1 MTLRKKKIMGKRFAA
16 GVFLTAVLVTVTVS
30 LYYFQHKRTI
40 SLGFFTGSAWD
51 VPDAYTYQL
60 IDDAVEK
67 FEAEHP
73 GVKVKF
79 VSGIQKDDYSE
90 YIASALIK
98 GNAPDVFFV
107 LPEDF
112 STFAG
117 TDALMKL
124 DGYIDKD
131 VNYDKSRY
139 YKASFEFG
147 NISGSQY
154 GIPFE
159 SVPQMMFVN
168 KTLLKNEGIN
178 EIPEDWTWEE
188 FYEICDRVTK
198 DTDGNG
204 IEDQFGVCG
213 YTWQHAFI
221 TNGVDVFDANGT
233 SCNLLSENAV
243 EAVDFIKKINGLTK
257 GNIVKA
263 DDFDKGNVAFM
274 PALLSDYRTYKP
286 YPWNIKKYTNFE
298 LDCITLPRGENGDN
312 KSTMSTLLL
321 AMNSRTNN
329 EGLAWELIKTF
340 CYDAEIQSE
349 IYTYKEGASVLKT
362 VTDSMTTM
370 LSINQVLSEEGGM
383 DINLIIFIMDHA
395 EPDYNFKD
403 ITSVREMIDAGID
416 DIVNNGTDSKIGLQ
430 MTEKKVRSFL
440 KE

>member
-1 MTLRKKKIMGKRFAA
+1 MTLRKKKIMGKRFSA
-16 GVFLTAVLVTVTVS
+16 GVFLTAALVTAAAS
-30 LYYFQHKRTI
+30 LYFFQHKRTI
-40 SLGFFTGSAWD
+40 TLGLFTGSPWD

-67 FEAEHP
+67 FESGHP
-73 GVKVKF
+73 GVTVKF

-112 STFAG
+112 SAFAG

-124 DGYIDKD
+124 DEYIDRD
-131 VNYDKSRY
+131 ADYDKSRY
-139 YKASFEFG
+139 YNASFEFG

-159 SVPQMMFVN
+159 SVPSMMFVN

-188 FYEICDRVTK
+188 FYEICSRVTK

-204 IEDQFGVCG
+204 IEDQFGVYG

-221 TNGVDVFDANGT
+221 TNGVDIFDANGT
-233 SCNLLSENAV
+233 SCNLLSQNAI
-243 EAVDFIKKINGLTK
+243 EAVDFIKEINGLTK
-257 GNIVKA
+257 GNVVMA

-298 LDCITLPRGENGDN
+298 LDCIALPRGEKGDN
-312 KSTMSTLLL
+312 KSTMSTLLM
-321 AMNSRTNN
+321 AMNSRTDN

-340 CYDAEIQSE
+340 CYDIEIQSE

-383 DINLIIFIMDHA
+383 DINLITSIMDHA

-403 ITSVREMIDAGID
+403 TTSVEEMIDAGID
-416 DIVNNGTDSKIGLQ
+416 DIIENETDSKIGLQ
-430 MTEKKVRSFL
+430 MIEKRVRSFL
-440 KE
+440 NE

>member
-1 MTLRKKKIMGKRFAA
+1 MNQMKKKMIGKRFAA
-16 GVFLTAVLVTVTVS
+16 GVFLAAVLATAAGS
-30 LYYFQHKRTI
+30 LYYFQHKKTI
-40 SLGFFTGSAWD
+40 TLGFFTGSPWN

-60 IDDAVEK
+60 IEDAVEK
-67 FEAEHP
+67 FEAGHP

-98 GNAPDVFFV
+98 GKAPDVFFV

-117 TDALMKL
+117 TDALMEL
-124 DGYIDKD
+124 DEYIDRD
-131 VNYDKSRY
+131 ADYDKSRY
-139 YKASFEFG
+139 YNASFEFG

-168 KTLLKNEGIN
+168 KTLLKDEGIN
-178 EIPEDWTWEE
+178 EIPKDWTWED

-221 TNGVDVFDANGT
+221 TNGVNAFDMDGT
-233 SCNLLSENAV
+233 SCNLLSENAI
-243 EAVDFIKKINGLTK
+243 EAVDFIKEINGLTK
-257 GNIVKA
+257 GNAVTA

-286 YPWNIKKYTNFE
+286 YPWSIKKYTNFE
-298 LDCITLPRGENGDN
+298 LDCIALPRGEKGEN

-321 AMNSRTNN
+321 AMNSRTDK
-329 EGLAWELIKTF
+329 EELAWELIKTF
-340 CYDAEIQSE
+340 CYDIEIQSE

-383 DINLIIFIMDHA
+383 DINLITSIMDNA

-403 ITSVREMIDAGID
+403 ITTVKEMIDSGID
-416 DIVNNGTDSKIGLQ
+416 DIVENGTDSKIGLQ
-430 MTEKKVRSFL
+430 MTEKRVRSFL
-440 KE
+440 NK

>member
-1 MTLRKKKIMGKRFAA
+1 MTLMKKKVMGKRFAA
-16 GVFLTAVLVTVTVS
+16 GVFLFAALAATAAS
-30 LYYFQHKRTI
+30 LHYFHHKRTI
-40 SLGFFTGSAWD
+40 TLGFFTGSPWD

-67 FEAEHP
+67 FEAGHP
-73 GVKVKF
+73 GIKVKY

-90 YIASALIK
+90 WIASALIK

-117 TDALMKL
+117 TDALMEL
-124 DGYIDKD
+124 DRLIDKD
-131 VNYDKSRY
+131 GDYDTSRY
-139 YKASFEFG
+139 YNASFEFG

-159 SVPQMMFVN
+159 SVPSMMFVN
-168 KTLLKNEGIN
+168 KTLLKNEGIS
-178 EIPEDWTWEE
+178 EIPEDWTWGD
-188 FYEICDRVTK
+188 FYRICCRVTK

-221 TNGVDVFDANGT
+221 TNGVDAFDANGT
-233 SCNLLSENAV
+233 RCRLNSENAI
-243 EAVDFIKKINGLTK
+243 EAVDFIKEIDGLTK
-257 GNIVKA
+257 GNIVTA
-263 DDFDKGNVAFM
+263 DDFDMGKVAFM

-286 YPWNIKKYTNFE
+286 YPWNIKKYTDFE
-298 LDCITLPRGENGDN
+298 LDCITLPRGEKGDN

-321 AMNSRTNN
+321 AMNSRTNK
-329 EGLAWELIKTF
+329 EELAWELIKTF
-340 CYDAEIQSE
+340 CYDIEIQSE

-362 VTDSMTTM
+362 VTDSVTTM

-383 DINLIIFIMDHA
+383 DIKLITSIMDHA

-403 ITSVREMIDAGID
+403 TTAVKEMIDAGID
-416 DIVNNGTDSKIGLQ
+416 DIVKNGTDSRIGLQ
-430 MTEKKVRSFL
+430 MIEKRVRSFL
-440 KE
+440 NK

>member
-1 MTLRKKKIMGKRFAA
+1 MKKKIIHKSFGV
-16 GVFLTAVLVTVTVS
+16 GVFIAAVLVMTIVL
-30 LYYFQHKRTI
+30 LYYFHSKRVIT
-40 SLGFFTGSAWD
+40 LGFFTGSAWN

-60 IDDAVEK
+60 IDDVIEK
-67 FEAEHP
+67 YEADHP
-73 GVKVKF
+73 GIKVKF

-112 STFAG
+112 STFASTG
-117 TDALMKL
+117 ALMEL

-131 VNYDKSRY
+131 ADYDKSRY
-139 YKASFEFG
+139 YDASFAFG

-159 SVPQMMFVN
+159 SVPSMMFVN

-178 EIPEDWTWEE
+178 EISRDWTWED
-188 FYEICDRVTK
+188 FYQICSKVTR

-204 IEDQFGVCG
+204 IEDQFGVCN
-213 YTWQHAFI
+213 YTWQHAFV
-221 TNGVDVFDANGT
+221 TNGVVPFDASGT
-233 SCNLLSENAV
+233 RCNLLNENAI
-243 EAVDFIKKINGLTK
+243 EAVDFVKAINGLTK
-257 GNIVKA
+257 GNIVTA
-263 DDFDKGNVAFM
+263 DDFDMGNVAFM

-286 YPWNIKKYTNFE
+286 YPWSIKKYTNFE
-298 LDCITLPRGENGDN
+298 LDCIPLPKGERGDN

-321 AMNSRTNN
+321 SMNSRTNC
-329 EGLAWELIKTF
+329 EELAWELIKTF
-340 CYDAEIQSE
+340 CYDIEIQSE

-383 DINLIIFIMDHA
+383 DIELITYIMDNA
-395 EPDYNFKD
+395 EPDYNFRD
-403 ITSVREMIDAGID
+403 IASVKEIIDAGID
-416 DIVNNGTDSKIGLQ
+416 DIIESGMDSKIGLQ
-430 MTEKKVRSFL
+430 MIEKRIRSFL
-440 KE
+440 SQ

>member
-1 MTLRKKKIMGKRFAA
+1 MMKKKIMGKGFVL
-16 GVFLTAVLVTVTVS
+16 GVFMTAVLVAAS
-30 LYYFQHKRTI
+30 ALFYYFQHKRTI
-40 SLGFFTGSAWD
+40 TLGFFTGSAWD

-67 FEAEHP
+67 FEAGHP

-98 GNAPDVFFV
+98 GNAPDVFFI

-124 DGYIDKD
+124 DGFIDRD
-131 VNYDKSRY
+131 ADYDKSRY
-139 YKASFEFG
+139 YNASFEFG

-159 SVPQMMFVN
+159 SVPSMMFVN

-178 EIPEDWTWEE
+178 EIQEDWTWED
-188 FYEICDRVTK
+188 FYDICSRVTK

-204 IEDQFGVCG
+204 IEDRFGVCG

-221 TNGVDVFDANGT
+221 TNGVNAFDANGT
-233 SCNLLSENAV
+233 NCNLLSENAI
-243 EAVDFIKKINGLTK
+243 EAVDFIKKINRLAK
-257 GNIVKA
+257 GNTVTA

-298 LDCITLPRGENGDN
+298 LDCITLPRGEKGDN

-321 AMNSRTNN
+321 AMNSRTDN
-329 EGLAWELIKTF
+329 ERLAWELIKTF
-340 CYDAEIQSE
+340 CYDIEIQSE
-349 IYTYKEGASVLKT
+349 IYT
-362 VTDSMTTM
+362 
-370 LSINQVLSEEGGM
+370 
-383 DINLIIFIMDHA
+383 
-395 EPDYNFKD
+395 
-403 ITSVREMIDAGID
+403 
-416 DIVNNGTDSKIGLQ
+416 
-430 MTEKKVRSFL
+430 
-440 KE
+440 

>member
-1 MTLRKKKIMGKRFAA
+1 MTLMKKKIRGKRFAA
-16 GVFLTAVLVTVTVS
+16 GVFLTAVLVAAAAS
-30 LYYFQHKRTI
+30 PYYFRHKRTI
-40 SLGFFTGSAWD
+40 TLGFFTNSPWD

-67 FEAEHP
+67 FEAGHP

-98 GNAPDVFFV
+98 GTAPDVFFV

-124 DGYIDKD
+124 DAYIDGD
-131 VNYDKSRY
+131 ADYDKSRY
-139 YKASFEFG
+139 YRASFEFG

-159 SVPQMMFVN
+159 SVPSMMFVN
-168 KTLLKNEGIN
+168 KTLLKKEGIN
-178 EIPEDWTWEE
+178 EIPEDWTWED
-188 FYEICDRVTK
+188 FYEICSRVTR

-204 IEDQFGVCG
+204 LEDQFGVCG

-221 TNGVDVFDANGT
+221 TNGVDPFDVNGT
-233 SCNLLSENAV
+233 RCNLLSENAI
-243 EAVDFIKKINGLTK
+243 ETVDFIKAINGLAK
-257 GNIVKA
+257 GNTVTA
-263 DDFDKGNVAFM
+263 DDFDKGNVVFM

-286 YPWNIKKYTNFE
+286 YPWSIKKYTNFE
-298 LDCITLPRGENGDN
+298 LDCITLPRGEKGDN
-312 KSTMSTLLL
+312 KSTMSTLLM
-321 AMNSRTNN
+321 AMNSRTDN
-329 EGLAWELIKTF
+329 ERLAWELIKTF
-340 CYDAEIQSE
+340 CYDIEIQSE

-383 DINLIIFIMDHA
+383 DINLITSIMDHA
-395 EPDYNFKD
+395 EPDYNFRD
-403 ITSVREMIDAGID
+403 TASVKEMIDAGID
-416 DIVNNGTDSKIGLQ
+416 DIVKNRTDSRIGLQ
-430 MTEKKVRSFL
+430 MIEKQVRSFL
-440 KE
+440 AE